1 MATPLIRIPQE
12 QGGTMYAFSSAARD
26 LTRAYYNPDIN
37 FEYSKFALLDI
48 PPVATPNPSTGENFI
63 QFENLYEGGSV
74 PGGGEASSYVPGADA
89 NVDFAQTLQNY
100 ALNFEN
106 FILTDDDFDSSIYE
120 ADGEKIFFK
129 WLHHLGAFTVKAA
142 NSQQVIS
149 GYSRAIENEDTTNT
163 GNNYSRVV
171 RYVGNIDV
179 SNDKNYQGNTYN
191 EVFVNVPS
199 SVGFTPEILFK
210 STDYNTTASSYQPE
224 NLINGR
230 SGQTHPD
237 PFLGMESIADNIS
250 GSIDMHAN
258 GFTFNSPTGP
268 VDVHPEG
275 LYNYGIEWNSTIY
288 SKIANDPKLNNFLEF
303 SKRGGDF
310 RFNAILLYYDI
321 YSKSN
326 IANKSTNLYGIL
338 LLDNFK
344 NDSLTSGSIIPE
356 LIKYKPNDVTGLNG
370 NAFALKLNVKF
381 NSSLDNVGVEVN
393 VNDYSTFAM
402 DIFLDTTTVLEN
414 ATKILLDTANSYNE
428 IALKVEGL
436 EGLMAYSSS
445 TDFSDRIS
453 LLETAVEN
461 ASLNFASS
469 TSILDM
475 ITSVNTRLNQ
485 VISGTIP
492 AEIQYNT
499 DVLSGG
505 NGIKI
510 DKSNPNM
517 IKIVNDDVGYTLNS
531 VFEYD
536 FLLPTSSPS
545 TLITASTPFNLGN
558 TASKGLITRIKPFDN
573 LIRINTDNIPVPMTG
588 DLNIYLDDSINTW
601 KNGQTI
607 KVSFKNQLPANPA
620 NYKINIFTDKNNG
633 YVLKAFI
640 DNINILSQKPYFELI
655 CVDEINKTLEL
666 EIIR

>member
-37 FEYSKFALLDI
+37 FEYSRFALLDI
-48 PPVATPNPSTGENFI
+48 PAVATPGNGENFI
-63 QFENLYEGGSV
+63 EFDKLYEGGSV
-74 PGGGEASSYVPGADA
+74 SGGGQAPSYTPNADA

-106 FILTDDDFDSSIYE
+106 FILTDDDFDSSIYA

-129 WLHHLGAFTVKAA
+129 WLHHLGAFDVKPAT
-142 NSQQVIS
+142 SQQVIS
-149 GYSRAIENEDTTNT
+149 GYSRAVENEDTTNA

-171 RYVGNIDV
+171 KYIGNIDV

-224 NLINGR
+224 SEINGR
-230 SGQTHPD
+230 GGQTHPD
-237 PFLGMESIADNIS
+237 PLLGLESVADNIS
-250 GSIDMHAN
+250 GSIDMHLN
-258 GFTFNSPTGP
+258 GFVFNNGGGNIN
-268 VDVHPEG
+268 VHPEG
-275 LYNYGIEWNSTIY
+275 LYNYGIEWNSTLY
-288 SKIANDPKLNNFLEF
+288 SKIATDPKLNNFLEF

-310 RFNAILLYYDI
+310 RFNAILVYYDI

-326 IANKSTNLYGIL
+326 IANKSTNLYGVL

-344 NDSLTSGSIIPE
+344 NDPTTSGMIIPE

-414 ATKILLDTANSYNE
+414 ATKILLDTANSYNA
-428 IALKVEGL
+428 IAQKVEGL
-436 EGLMAYSSS
+436 EGLMAHNSS
-445 TDFSDRIS
+445 TNFSDRIA
-453 LLETAVEN
+453 LLESAVEN

-510 DKSNPNM
+510 DKSNPSM
-517 IKIVNDDVGYTLNS
+517 IKIVNDDSGYTLNS

-536 FLLPTSSPS
+536 FLSPTSSPS
-545 TLITASTPFNLGN
+545 NLITSSNPFGLGS

-573 LIRINTDNIPVPMTG
+573 LIRINTDTVPVPMTG

-607 KVSFKNQLPANPA
+607 KVSFKNQLPTL
-620 NYKINIFTDKNNG
+620 NYKINIYTDKNNG
-633 YVLKAFI
+633 YTLKTFI
-640 DNINILSQKPYFELI
+640 DGSNVLSQKPYFELI
-655 CVDEINKTLEL
+655 CVDEINKTFEL

>member
-37 FEYSKFALLDI
+37 FEYSRFALIDL
-48 PPVATPNPSTGENFI
+48 PAVATPAQGSGDNFI
-63 QFENLYEGGSV
+63 EFDKLYVGGSV
-74 PGGGEASSYVPGADA
+74 SGGGQAPSYTPNADA

-106 FILTDDDFDSSIYE
+106 FILTDDDFDSSIYA

-129 WLHHLGAFTVKAA
+129 WLHHLGAFDVKPAT
-142 NSQQVIS
+142 SQQVIS
-149 GYSRAIENEDTTNT
+149 GYSRAIENEDTTNS

-171 RYVGNIDV
+171 KYIGNIDV

-210 STDYNTTASSYQPE
+210 STDYNTTATSYQPE
-224 NLINGR
+224 SEINGR
-230 SGQTHPD
+230 DGQTHPD
-237 PFLGMESIADNIS
+237 PFLGLESVADNIS
-250 GSIDMHAN
+250 GSIDMHPN
-258 GFTFNSPTGP
+258 GFVFNNGSGNIN
-268 VDVHPEG
+268 VHPEG

-288 SKIANDPKLNNFLEF
+288 SKIATDPKLNNFLEF

-310 RFNAILLYYDI
+310 RFNAILVYYDI

-326 IANKSTNLYGIL
+326 IANKSTNLYGVLI
-338 LLDNFK
+338 LDNFK
-344 NDSLTSGSIIPE
+344 NDPTTSGSKIPE

-414 ATKILLDTANSYNE
+414 ATKILLDTANSYNA
-428 IALKVEGL
+428 IAQKVEGL
-436 EGLMAYSSS
+436 ESLMAYSSS
-445 TDFSDRIS
+445 TDFSDRIA
-453 LLETAVEN
+453 LLESAVEN

-492 AEIQYNT
+492 TEIQYNT
-499 DVLSGG
+499 NVLSGG

-510 DKSNPNM
+510 DKSNPSM
-517 IKIVNDDVGYTLNS
+517 IKIVNDDSGYTLNS

-536 FLLPTSSPS
+536 FLSPTSSS
-545 TLITASTPFNLGN
+545 SNLITSSNPFSLSN
-558 TASKGLITRIKPFDN
+558 TAAKGLITRIKPFDN
-573 LIRINTDNIPVPMTG
+573 LIRINTDNIPVSMTG
-588 DLNIYLDDSINTW
+588 DLNIYLDDSINSY
-601 KNGQTI
+601 KNGQTV
-607 KVSFKNQLPANPA
+607 KFSFKNQLPTL

-640 DNINILSQKPYFELI
+640 DGSNVLSQKPYFELI
-655 CVDEINKTLEL
+655 CIDEINKTFEL